1 MLSILIIHTNHI
13 AIYKVHSIYENNFQ
27 CKVYYYQISGC
38 KRLSSLSCLFLQ
50 VTRRIIFN
58 GSFKKPFCFL
68 YTKSH
73 CNTFIDVQL
82 SEKHQVTQNKHK
94 NMVKYFTIYTTF
106 QRIWC
111 LFVNIVIV
119 VFFIF
124 TYSIYYEIFR
134 SLIWSLSRN
143 NAVCCNE

>member
-1 MLSILIIHTNHI
+1 MSSILASHTNHFCNI
-13 AIYKVHSIYENNFQ
+13 Q
-27 CKVYYYQISGC
+27 
-38 KRLSSLSCLFLQ
+38 LSLDRNRVSALSCLFLQ
-50 VTRRIIFN
+50 GTKRIIFN
-58 GSFKKPFCFL
+58 GPFRKPFCFL

-124 TYSIYYEIFR
+124 TSSIYYEIFR
-134 SLIWSLSRN
+134 SLIFSLSRN
-143 NAVCCNE
+143 NAL